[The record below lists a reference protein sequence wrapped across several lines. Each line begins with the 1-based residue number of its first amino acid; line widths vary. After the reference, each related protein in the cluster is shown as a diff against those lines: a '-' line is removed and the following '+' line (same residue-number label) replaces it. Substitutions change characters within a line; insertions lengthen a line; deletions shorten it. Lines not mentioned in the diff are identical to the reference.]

1 MATEEARRHR
11 VELFATILLAL
22 AAVGTAWSTYQS
34 TQWRG
39 EQAVANSRAST
50 ARIESSDASTRAG
63 QLTQIDIATFTEWVN
78 ATVAGNS
85 RLADFYRQ
93 RFRAEFVPAFDAWL
107 AAKPLTNP
115 KAPPTPFA
123 LPQYQLADAADAK
136 RLSAQADL
144 QSSRANRANQR
155 ADKYMLAV
163 VLFAASLFFAGMS
176 TKLHSPRQQEVLLVI
191 GGVTFV
197 ATAVFVATF
206 PIMFVT

>member
-1 MATEEARRHR
+1 VATEERCSHH

-39 EQAVANSRAST
+39 EQAADNSKAST

-78 ATVAGNS
+78 AEVAGNS

-93 RFRAEFVPAFDAWL
+93 RFRAEFVPAFNAWL
-107 AAKPLTNP
+107 ATKPLTNP
-115 KAPPTPFA
+115 KAPPTPFTM
-123 LPQYQLADAADAK
+123 PQYQLADAADAK

-144 QSSRANRANQR
+144 RSVRANSANQR

-176 TKLHSPRQQEVLLVI
+176 TKLRSLRQQEILLAI

-197 ATAVFVATF
+197 ATAIFVATF
-206 PIMFVT
+206 PVMFVT

>member
-39 EQAVANSRAST
+39 EQAAANSKAST

-93 RFRAEFVPAFDAWL
+93 RFRAEFVPAFDA
-107 AAKPLTNP
+107 
-115 KAPPTPFA
+115 
-123 LPQYQLADAADAK
+123 
-136 RLSAQADL
+136 
-144 QSSRANRANQR
+144 
-155 ADKYMLAV
+155 
-163 VLFAASLFFAGMS
+163 
-176 TKLHSPRQQEVLLVI
+176 
-191 GGVTFV
+191 
-197 ATAVFVATF
+197 
-206 PIMFVT
+206 